1 MTIELVLLYGECR
14 EGQKPRSLLRI
25 KLDTPS
31 ACCGVF
37 DYEKELKK
45 QACAVKGKGGLN
57 MESGG
62 FDFYTARDVRLAE
75 AEQRKIDYLEE
86 RIDYTRPESILHVYD
101 KSIQEQIFRTPVG
114 VLYLKKMQDFLLKQ
128 PQIDPE
134 KIKAIPLYDTY
145 AVDQKTEEDPN
156 NPSPLTIRKREAAK
170 TRFQISVVLNV
181 LLILAICAMFV
192 ISFNSDQP
200 NIYNYERLLQ
210 DRYASWEQELT
221 QREQTIREK
230 ERELNVDSTKLLQNE

>member
-1 MTIELVLLYGECR
+1 
-14 EGQKPRSLLRI
+14 
-25 KLDTPS
+25 
-31 ACCGVF
+31 
-37 DYEKELKK
+37 
-45 QACAVKGKGGLN
+45 

-114 VLYLKKMQDFLLKQ
+114 VLYLKKMQEFLLKQ

-134 KIKAIPLYDTY
+134 KIKPIPLYDTY
-145 AVDQKTEEDPN
+145 VVDQRTEEDPN
-156 NPSPLTIRKREAAK
+156 NPSPQTLLKREAAK
-170 TRFQISVVLNV
+170 IRFQISVVLNV

-192 ISFNSDQP
+192 ISISSDQP

-210 DRYASWEQELT
+210 DRYASWEQDLS
-221 QREQTIREK
+221 QRELIVREK
-230 ERELNVDSTKLLQNE
+230 ERELNIESPDSSQNE